1 MLTRLQHT
9 ILSMLSKDEP
19 VEATADRICRES
31 ESFSLGVVCSIVAID
46 RTGRLRPLAC
56 PSLPSQYSAALDG
69 IPIGPEVGSCGSAAY
84 LREPVAVTDIS
95 ADHRW
100 APYRALAE
108 PLGLKACWSSPI
120 LGGDERVLGAFGLY
134 YRDRRGPTPD
144 EERVVREC
152 TDLSAILLDRREVR
166 AENFRLKYLDALT
179 GLGNR
184 AGLERAVS
192 QAGGTG
198 RTLGLLL
205 LDIDRLRDVND
216 EHGYVM
222 GDALIRGVAQRIL
235 RGARPGRAFRT
246 HGGEFAVLLED
257 PASVEIMPAIAE
269 RILAATRYAVPC
281 DGYPVRASLSGGGA
295 IFHPRPFAESEIL
308 RWQAEL
314 ALRHAKE
321 AGRSGFVRFT
331 ENLATASRRR
341 FQALHT
347 TDRALSEDRVEA
359 HYEPLAR
366 LATGEAI
373 GVEALFRV
381 RAPNGNVMSA
391 DELAPATQ
399 APRTA
404 PHVTDRML
412 ELVARDMR
420 RWLDRGIR
428 LQHVMVSLSRADF
441 ARDGLCERIL
451 DTFSRHG
458 VPLGQI
464 VLGVAGTTRP
474 DDDDRRIIGTIE
486 RWRAAGLRVALEDS
500 GLGFATLAQ
509 LPRVPV
515 DLIRADGRLMDRPS
529 AGGSGEAILRGL
541 VDMAKGLGLTLLVRG
556 VETRAQASEL
566 ARLGF
571 GLGQGGLFGTPVP
584 AAALEARLLNRA
596 MDRSPS
602 LF

>member
-9 ILSMLSKDEP
+9 ILGMLSKDEP
-19 VEATADRICRES
+19 VEATADRICREG
-31 ESFSLGVVCSIVAID
+31 ESFSPGIVCSMVTVD
-46 RTGRLRPLAC
+46 RTGRLRPLAG

-120 LGGDERVLGAFGLY
+120 VGGDARVLGAFGFY

-166 AENFRLKYLDALT
+166 AENFRLKYLDAFT

-184 AGLERAVS
+184 AGLEKAIA
-192 QAGGTG
+192 QAGGTS

-205 LDIDRLRDVND
+205 FDIDRLRDVND

-235 RGARPGRAFRT
+235 RGAGPGRAFRT

-257 PASVEIMPAIAE
+257 PASIEIMPAIAE
-269 RILAATRYAVPC
+269 RILAAMRYAVPC
-281 DGYPVRASLSGGGA
+281 DGYPVRATLSCGGA
-295 IFHPRPFAESEIL
+295 ILHPRPFAEPEIL

-314 ALRHAKE
+314 ALRQAKE

-347 TDRALSEDRVEA
+347 TSRALSEDRVEA

-381 RAPNGNVMSA
+381 RAPNGNLIPA

-399 APRTA
+399 ALRTA
-404 PHVTDRML
+404 PQVTDRML

-420 RWLDRGIR
+420 RWLDRGLR
-428 LQHVMVSLSRADF
+428 LQHVIVNLSRADI
-441 ARDGLCERIL
+441 ARDGLGERIL
-451 DTFSRHG
+451 ATFSRHA

-464 VLGVAGTTRP
+464 MLGLAGTTGLH
-474 DDDDRRIIGTIE
+474 DDRRITGTIE
-486 RWRAAGLRVALEDS
+486 RWRAAGLRVALDGS
-500 GLGFATLAQ
+500 GLAFAALTQ
-509 LPRVPV
+509 LPRVPA
-515 DLIRADGRLMDRPS
+515 DLIRANGSLLARPS
-529 AGGSGEAILRGL
+529 AGGRGEALLRGL
-541 VDMAKGLGLTLLVRG
+541 TETAKGLGLTPLVRG

-571 GLGQGGLFGTPVP
+571 GLGQGALFGTPMP
-584 AAALEARLLNRA
+584 AAALEARLLNPA
-596 MDRSPS
+596 THRSPS